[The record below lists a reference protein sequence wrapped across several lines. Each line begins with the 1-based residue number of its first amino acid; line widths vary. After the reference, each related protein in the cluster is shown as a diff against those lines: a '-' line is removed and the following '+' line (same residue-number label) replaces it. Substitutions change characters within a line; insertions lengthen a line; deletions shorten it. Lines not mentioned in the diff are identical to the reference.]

1 MLGSVDRGTLRGVI
15 ATAVV
20 VGLLACALP
29 AQADAAPKCDPF
41 DPSVCLQPF
50 PNDYFTKAD
59 PSTATGRRID
69 LSADQ
74 MPRNAAGKPIQPD
87 EWNRSDGF
95 SPGSEITLHVPG
107 LDNQAALERTGAVP
121 IDDLERS
128 FAPRAPV
135 VLIDAST
142 LKRQLIWT
150 EMDTLASS
158 DAVR

>member
-1 MLGSVDRGTLRGVI
+1 MGILRSVDGGRLRVVM
-15 ATAVV
+15 ATAA
-20 VGLLACALP
+20 VGLLASVAP
-29 AQADAAPKCDPF
+29 AHGASPKCDPF

-59 PSTATGRRID
+59 PATATGRRID

-107 LDNQAALERTGAVP
+107 LDNQAAFDATGAVP
-121 IDDLERS
+121 IDDLQRS
-128 FAPRAPV
+128 FAPKAPV
-135 VLIDAST
+135 VVIDASS

-150 EMDTLASS
+150 E
-158 DAVR
+158 